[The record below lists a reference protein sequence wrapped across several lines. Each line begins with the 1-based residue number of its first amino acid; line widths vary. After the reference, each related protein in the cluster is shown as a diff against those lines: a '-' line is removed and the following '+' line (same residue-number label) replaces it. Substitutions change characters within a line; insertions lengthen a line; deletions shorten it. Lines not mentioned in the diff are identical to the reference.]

1 MPSPRTSRSVADFE
15 PASAEEVERAV
26 DELVQIRKL
35 ANEDL
40 PPKNLD
46 VMRMRDKLEAIDGYA
61 ERAVLILK
69 GIA

>member
-1 MPSPRTSRSVADFE
+1 MESE

-26 DELVQIRKL
+26 DELAQIRRL

-40 PPKNLD
+40 PPENLD
-46 VMRMRDKLEAIDGYA
+46 LRRMRDRLEAIDGYA
-61 ERAVLILK
+61 ERAIAILK

>member
-1 MPSPRTSRSVADFE
+1 MTTEFE

-26 DELVQIRKL
+26 DELAQIRRL

-46 VMRMRDKLEAIDGYA
+46 VMRVRDKLEAIDGYA
-61 ERAVLILK
+61 EKAVLILK